1 MAQSN
6 ISIRMDDNLKKDFAI
21 VCDNLGLNVSSMVTI
36 LAKKMVREQRIPFD
50 VSIDSFYTEAN
61 VAALSKS
68 IAEMKSGK
76 TVSKNLKEL
85 EETANG

>member
-21 VCDNLGLNVSSMVTI
+21 VCDNLGLNVSSVVTI

-61 VAALSKS
+61 AMALNRS
-68 IAEMKSGK
+68 IAEMKSGE
-76 TVSKNLKEL
+76 SFLKP
-85 EETANG
+85 

>member
-6 ISIRMDDNLKKDFAI
+6 ISIRMDDNLKKDFAV

-50 VSIDSFYTEAN
+50 VSIDSFNTEAN
-61 VAALSKS
+61 AMALNQS

-76 TVSKNLKEL
+76 TVSKTLKEL
-85 EETANG
+85 EEMENG

>member
-61 VAALSKS
+61 AAALTNSVS
-68 IAEMKSGK
+68 EMKRGK
-76 TVSKNLKEL
+76 TVSRTLKEL
-85 EETANG
+85 EAMENE